1 VALVGGLSQVNRGGA
16 LRSALAGVD
25 TDRVVYDL
33 DGIEAQ
39 YDTLVTELPGVHV
52 RFSVKACP
60 VGEVLSCL
68 AARGAGADAASPA
81 EIIQAIRA
89 GMPADDVHYGNTI
102 KSDRDI
108 AVAYRLGVRDFVTDS
123 VQDVRAI
130 AVYAPGSRVFCRL
143 ATTGEGAL
151 WGLSDKF
158 GCAPDDAVTVL
169 SVADSLGLVPAGLA
183 VHVGSQQM
191 TVGAWRRAVDQ
202 LADTVRVLTQRGI
215 HLRFINLG
223 GGLPALGYLNRA
235 GRPLQPDLTAMFTEL
250 RSGMELLNQAAG
262 RKLAFMIEPGRHLVA
277 DHGAIRAHVVRLTA
291 RQQLSGEREFWL
303 YLSCGRFNGLNETDQ
318 LHYRLEFP
326 ESLSDDLV
334 PAIIAGPTC
343 DSADM
348 FDAGHRVMVPR
359 GVASGDPVWVL
370 SSGAYSVSYM
380 TQGFNGFA
388 PLPTLCVRTPGDA
401 RPWTSGLFQ
410 P

>member
-1 VALVGGLSQVNRGGA
+1 
-16 LRSALAGVD
+16 
-25 TDRVVYDL
+25 VVYDL

-39 YDTLVTELPGVHV
+39 YDTLVTELPGVQV

-60 VGEVLSCL
+60 VGEVLGCL

-169 SVADSLGLVPAGLA
+169 SVADSLGLIPAGLA

-191 TVGAWRRAVDQ
+191 TVEAWRRAVDQ
-202 LADTVRVLTQRGI
+202 LAATVRMLTQRDI

-223 GGLPALGYLNRA
+223 GGLPAVGYLHRT
-235 GRPLQPDLTAMFTEL
+235 GHPLRPDLAAMFAEL

-262 RKLAFMIEPGRHLVA
+262 RKLAFVVEPGRHLVA

-326 ESLSDDLV
+326 ESHGDDLV
-334 PAIIAGPTC
+334 PAIVAGPTC

-348 FDAGHRVMVPR
+348 FDARHRVMVPR

-388 PLPTLCVRTPGDA
+388 PLSTLCVRTAGDA
-401 RPWTSGLFQ
+401 LPWTSGLFES
-410 P
+410 